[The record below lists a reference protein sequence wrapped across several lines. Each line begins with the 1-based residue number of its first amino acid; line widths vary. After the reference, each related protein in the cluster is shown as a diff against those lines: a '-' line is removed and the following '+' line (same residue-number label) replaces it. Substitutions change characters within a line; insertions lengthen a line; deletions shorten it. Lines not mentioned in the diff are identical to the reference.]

1 MAEESEKR
9 FHAVMDKLFQT
20 PPKSKLPAISSSEVQ
35 LSRGKKRANSS
46 YALVVSDPK
55 STFKAGERLRNLSDS
70 SGETQASPCRPW
82 DRGDYFRRLATFKSM
97 WWFAKPQVVSAVNCA
112 RRGWINVDMDTIACE
127 ACGVRLIF
135 TCPPS
140 WSQQQVDKAA
150 LVFSLK
156 LDSGHKLLCPWV
168 DNACDEKL
176 AAFPPMPTTVL
187 VDEYKSRCSALVQLV
202 ALPVTSSSIVNCLG
216 STRLEEFLKTS
227 SAVESDRSTE
237 TSREDDLGNQP
248 KSTSSLTYYQAQK
261 LISLCGWVP
270 RALPYV
276 VDSKDQLNQSA
287 KDNKHGY
294 LSQFSGL
301 NHGIT
306 ILSSNENSGANDD
319 IQTSDGAISD
329 PNSVALECQ
338 ICGARV
344 GLWAFSTVQR
354 PLEFLRLSGYMD
366 INSENAAD
374 NHMGGAPGNLILSN
388 DNRDNSK
395 EGTANTAL
403 AVSTILNDRPNSN
416 ITIAGGPLP
425 ASQNYR
431 AKISLPVVGQN
442 IRARFSTDS
451 EIRVCLTAEESLLV
465 GKGQNISLDEQN
477 NAEQEISDTSKS
489 DPIAEEQSEDTQ
501 MVAQISSEVGK
512 LPDHADDV
520 EKVDPVVAVNAEQE
534 ISDTSKS
541 DPITEEQ
548 SEDTQMVAPVSSEV
562 GKLPDHADDV
572 EKVDP
577 VVAVNAEQEIS
588 DTSKSDP
595 ITEEQSED
603 TQMVAQ
609 VSSEVGKLPDHADD
623 VENVDPVVADHSTSQ
638 TGDDLGSSRE
648 GGGTSHQGKTTE
660 HNGLEVGTCNSKQ
673 AIKQRDSKDDGV
685 QSTIQN
691 HDVVPTIAKALQ
703 EVPLDRGTEFDP
715 IRLHKHFCPW
725 IASSSGSAPGWQQT
739 LSALESNKEFS
750 HPLTGDAPSSSLIKV
765 DDPVASVKRLFIPT
779 PAKRKKLIQSS

>member
-489 DPIAEEQSEDTQ
+489 DPI
-501 MVAQISSEVGK
+501 
-512 LPDHADDV
+512 
-520 EKVDPVVAVNAEQE
+520 
-534 ISDTSKS
+534 
-541 DPITEEQ
+541 TEEQ

>member
-20 PPKSKLPAISSSEVQ
+20 PPKSKLPATSFWICIFIFQIAAAV
-35 LSRGKKRANSS
+35 KNT
-46 YALVVSDPK
+46 SDPK
-55 STFKAGERLRNLSDS
+55 STFKVAERLRNLSDL

-82 DRGDYFRRLATFKSM
+82 DRVDYFRRLASFKSM
-97 WWFAKPQVVSAVNCA
+97 CC
-112 RRGWINVDMDTIACE
+112 T
-127 ACGVRLIF
+127 
-135 TCPPS
+135 TTPPS
-140 WSQQQVDKAA
+140 PVPTPPTLQPLLTLTSSTRDLFQLSLDKILFLSIFDGWTTVDKAA

-176 AAFPPMPTTVL
+176 AAFPPMPTAVL

-202 ALPVTSSSIVNCLG
+202 ALPVISSSIVNCLG

-227 SAVESDRSTE
+227 SAVESGRSTE

-248 KSTSSLTYYQAQK
+248 KSTLSLTYYQAQK
-261 LISLCGWVP
+261 LISLCGWEP

-294 LSQFSGL
+294 LSQFSGQ

-319 IQTSDGAISD
+319 IQTSDGAIYD

-374 NHMGGAPGNLILSN
+374 NRMGGALGNLILSN

-403 AVSTILNDRPNSN
+403 AVSTILNERPNLN

-451 EIRVCLTAEESLLV
+451 EISGGLTAEDSLLV

-477 NAEQEISDTSKS
+477 NAEQEISDT
-489 DPIAEEQSEDTQ
+489 T
-501 MVAQISSEVGK
+501 
-512 LPDHADDV
+512 
-520 EKVDPVVAVNAEQE
+520 
-534 ISDTSKS
+534 KS
-541 DPITEEQ
+541 DPITE
-548 SEDTQMVAPVSSEV
+548 
-562 GKLPDHADDV
+562 K
-572 EKVDP
+572 
-577 VVAVNAEQEIS
+577 
-588 DTSKSDP
+588 
-595 ITEEQSED
+595 QSED

-623 VENVDPVVADHSTSQ
+623 VEIVDPVVADHSTSQ
-638 TGDDLGSSRE
+638 TGDDLGSIRE
-648 GGGTSHQGKTTE
+648 GGDTSHQGKTTE
-660 HNGLEVGTCNSKQ
+660 HNGLEVGTYNSKQ
-673 AIKQRDSKDDGV
+673 AIKQGDSKDDGV
-685 QSTIQN
+685 QSTVQN
-691 HDVVPTIAKALQ
+691 RGVVPTIASAIASRCIYFYSSSDQWYMHIGSYKKRKATKTLQ
-703 EVPLDRGTEFDP
+703 EVPLDKGTEFDP

-739 LSALESNKEFS
+739 LSALECHKEFS

-765 DDPVASVKRLFIPT
+765 DDPVASVKRLFTPT
-779 PAKRKKLIQSS
+779 PSKRKKLIQSS

>member
-20 PPKSKLPAISSSEVQ
+20 PPKSKLPATSSSEGQ
-35 LSRGKKRANSS
+35 LSRGKKRAYSS

-55 STFKAGERLRNLSDS
+55 STFKAAERLRNLSDW

-82 DRGDYFRRLATFKSM
+82 DRVDYFRRLASFKSM

-135 TCPPS
+135 SCPPS

-176 AAFPPMPTTVL
+176 AAFPPMPTAVL

-202 ALPVTSSSIVNCLG
+202 ALPVISSSIVNCLG

-227 SAVESDRSTE
+227 SAVESGRSTE

-261 LISLCGWVP
+261 LISLCGWEP

-294 LSQFSGL
+294 LSQFSGQ

-319 IQTSDGAISD
+319 IQTSDGAIYD

-374 NHMGGAPGNLILSN
+374 NRMDGAPGNLILSN

-403 AVSTILNDRPNSN
+403 AVSTILNERPNLN

-451 EIRVCLTAEESLLV
+451 EISDGLTAEDSLLV

-489 DPIAEEQSEDTQ
+489 DPIT
-501 MVAQISSEVGK
+501 
-512 LPDHADDV
+512 
-520 EKVDPVVAVNAEQE
+520 EK
-534 ISDTSKS
+534 
-541 DPITEEQ
+541 
-548 SEDTQMVAPVSSEV
+548 
-562 GKLPDHADDV
+562 
-572 EKVDP
+572 
-577 VVAVNAEQEIS
+577 
-588 DTSKSDP
+588 
-595 ITEEQSED
+595 QSED

-623 VENVDPVVADHSTSQ
+623 VEIVDPVVADHSTSQ
-638 TGDDLGSSRE
+638 TGDDLGSIRE
-648 GGGTSHQGKTTE
+648 GGDTSHQGKTTE
-660 HNGLEVGTCNSKQ
+660 HNGLEVGTYNSKQ
-673 AIKQRDSKDDGV
+673 GTKQADSKDDGV
-685 QSTIQN
+685 QSTVQN
-691 HDVVPTIAKALQ
+691 RDVVPTIAKTLQ
-703 EVPLDRGTEFDP
+703 EVPLDKGTEFDP

-739 LSALESNKEFS
+739 LSALECHKEFS

-765 DDPVASVKRLFIPT
+765 DDPVASVKRLFTPT
-779 PAKRKKLIQSS
+779 PSKRKKLIQSS